1 MMNEAMREHL
11 EQGILPF
18 WEKLAD
24 EERGGYYGYVEHD
37 LRVVKDAPKGSIL
50 NSRLLWVFSTAAHQL
65 GESRYLP
72 YARRAYDFM
81 RHFEDESHG
90 GLYWMCDR
98 TGRPIDT
105 RKNTYCQSFGI
116 YGLAAYAQAT
126 GEKEPLD
133 RALRLYELIENRLK
147 DETGYLEGY
156 TRDFTPMKDD
166 AISDNMELMRQHRVA
181 THTMN
186 TYLHLMEAYTMLYR
200 ISGDERVKQSA
211 RGLLHDFVQ
220 KIYSPVNKRLECFF
234 EPDFTS
240 MVDVQ
245 SYGHDI
251 EASWLMDETA
261 ELVCDADERARV
273 AALTLELAHSV
284 RERAYHGAGLDN
296 ERQNGRQDDSRVWWV
311 QAEAVVG
318 LANAWQKSGDA
329 ADLDAAEGVW
339 HDIREHVIDPRE
351 GSEWFWSVS
360 ASGEVPPRPLVEPW
374 KCPYHNSRMCLEIIR
389 RGL

>member
-1 MMNEAMREHL
+1 MMNKAMREHL
-11 EQGILPF
+11 EQRILPF
-18 WEKLAD
+18 WQRLAD
-24 EERGGYYGYVEHD
+24 EEMDGYFGYVEHD
-37 LRVVKDAPKGSIL
+37 LRVAKDSPKGCIL

-65 GESRYLP
+65 GESKYLP

-81 RHFEDESHG
+81 RHFEDEPYG

-126 GEKEPLD
+126 GEKEPLE
-133 RALRLYELIENRLK
+133 RAMALYRLVESRLK
-147 DETGYLEGY
+147 DETGYLEGFA
-156 TRDFTPMKDD
+156 RDFSPTLDD
-166 AISDNMELMRQHRVA
+166 KISDNEQLVKQHRVA

-200 ISGDERVKQSA
+200 VSGDEQVKQSA
-211 RGLLHDFVQ
+211 LALLRAFTDQ
-220 KIYSPVNKRLECFF
+220 IYNPKLKRLDCFF

-251 EASWLMDETA
+251 EGTWLMDETA
-261 ELVCDADERARV
+261 ELVCDAEERERV
-273 AALTLELAHSV
+273 AALTLELAHAV

-296 ERQNGRQDDSRVWWV
+296 ECQEGRQDDTRVWWV

-329 ADLDAAEGVW
+329 ADLAAAEGVW
-339 HDIREHVIDPRE
+339 QYIREHVVDPRP

-360 ASGEVPPRPLVEPW
+360 ASGEVPPRPIVEPW